1 MDPLVSSTMRK
12 FMPGKWVQGF
22 RSANEA
28 AYKGGQWSDCL
39 RIGGVSENVIRTQT
53 PSPVEQY

>member
-28 AYKGGQWSDCL
+28 RLQGGSN
-39 RIGGVSENVIRTQT
+39 GVTALGSQEGIREYVRTQT
-53 PSPVEQY
+53 HTPVE